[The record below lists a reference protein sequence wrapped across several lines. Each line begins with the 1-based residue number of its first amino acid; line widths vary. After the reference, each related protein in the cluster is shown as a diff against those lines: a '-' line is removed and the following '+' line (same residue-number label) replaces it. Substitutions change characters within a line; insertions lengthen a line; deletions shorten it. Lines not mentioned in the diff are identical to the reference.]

1 MFPGTPLEPGFIL
14 TDALGANLLAHARA
28 PGEVHVPLG
37 PNERALL
44 ATFTHPHRRE
54 EWLAGRRVSK
64 DLLRDVLN
72 LDPNELEILPE
83 ESGAPAVF
91 VSGVKRTDFILNLSH
106 TRCYAVAAVAHFA
119 VGVDV
124 CDDRD
129 AERLPR
135 IARRVFNEGEAE
147 ACDAHRSNAHRA
159 AVWALKE
166 AGLKLRIGGVFSPG
180 ARSVRVESL
189 SPAQVADRTMTVA
202 LFRVPDAAIAVAR
215 EAL

>member
-1 MFPGTPLEPGFIL
+1 MHPGTPLEPGRIL
-14 TDALGANLLAHARA
+14 TDALGAYLLAHARD
-28 PGEVHVPLG
+28 PGEVTVALG
-37 PNERALL
+37 PSERALL

-64 DLLRDVLN
+64 ELLRSALGFDPADV
-72 LDPNELEILPE
+72 EILPE

-91 VSGVKRTDFILNLSH
+91 VAGVKRTDFTLNLSH
-106 TRCYAVAAVAHFA
+106 THRYAVAALATFA

-124 CDDRD
+124 CDDKD

-147 ACDAHRSNAHRA
+147 ACDAHRSSAHQA

-189 SPAQVADRTMTVA
+189 FPGRVADRTMTVA

-215 EAL
+215 ESV